1 MAVIE
6 LAFPVAGAILP
17 EDNGYGVYAAVSR
30 ALGNHLPE
38 DVAVDSIGG
47 PLLGRWRVQV
57 TRETRLRLRA
67 PADRIGDLLP
77 LAGQFLDVDGH
88 EVGLGVPEV
97 RALMPAPELVARV
110 VSIKG
115 FTEPGPF
122 LGAAR
127 RQLDALGVSGTPT
140 IPVVPGGMRKGWPQ
154 RRVVRVKGRAIV
166 GFALHV
172 GDLSPPD
179 SLTLLTRGLG
189 GRRHMGCGIF
199 VPARGPGGTTHG
211 V

>member
-1 MAVIE
+1 MTFIE
-6 LAFPVAGAILP
+6 LAFPVTGATLP
-17 EDNGYGVYAAVSR
+17 EDNGYGIYAAVSL
-30 ALGNHLPE
+30 ALDNHLPE

-77 LAGQFLDVDGH
+77 LAGRYLDVGGH
-88 EVGLGVPEV
+88 EVGLSVPEV
-97 RALMPAPELVARV
+97 RALIPAPELVARI

-115 FTEPGPF
+115 FMQPGPF
-122 LGAAR
+122 LEAAR

-140 IPVVPGGMRKGWPQ
+140 IPVVPGGKRQGMPQ

-166 GFALHV
+166 GFALRV
-172 GDLSPPD
+172 SDLSRTE
-179 SLTLLTRGLG
+179 SLTLQARGLG

-199 VPARGPGGTTHG
+199 APAREAGRD